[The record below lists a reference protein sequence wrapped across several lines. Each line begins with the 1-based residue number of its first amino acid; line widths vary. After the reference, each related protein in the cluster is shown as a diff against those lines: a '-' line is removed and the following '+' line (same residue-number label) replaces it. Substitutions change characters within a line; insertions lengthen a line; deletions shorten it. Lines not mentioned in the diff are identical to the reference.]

1 MSCRIAR
8 DLGEHGHETRAHA
21 IQEWRERAL
30 CTAARPN
37 PRKESFVSHAVHAD
51 FFGATSMSGPS
62 RQALRPRV
70 SSAARS
76 ARVVVRR
83 RVVSFS

>member
-1 MSCRIAR
+1 MCELSDSPRLR
-8 DLGEHGHETRAHA
+8 GEHGLETRAHA

-37 PRKESFVSHAVHAD
+37 PRQESFVSHAVHAD

-62 RQALRPRV
+62 RQALR
-70 SSAARS
+70 ARAS
-76 ARVVVRR
+76 ARLLEVHVL
-83 RVVSFS
+83 